1 MKIFKEE
8 QRFTQTWLMAL
19 LAISAMVPLVL
30 ISKEYFKDKSMTL
43 QEYLTTLAIV
53 LISLGFI
60 FFFKLRTRID
70 EFGVHYQFFPIH
82 LSFRKIAWSEIAKAQ
97 VRNYDAITEF
107 GGWGLKGGALWNKSN
122 GVAYNFS
129 GDVGLQLELTTGK
142 KILIGTQERDQVERV
157 LKTYEPTITTNE
169 K

>member
-19 LAISAMVPLVL
+19 LAVSAIVPLVL

-53 LISLGFI
+53 LVSLGFI
-60 FFFKLRTRID
+60 FLFKLKTRID
-70 EFGVHYQFFPIH
+70 EFGVHYQFFPFH
-82 LSFRKIAWSEIAKAQ
+82 LSFRKIAWSEITKAE

-107 GGWGLKGGALWNKSN
+107 GGWGLKGGVLWKKSK
-122 GVAYNFS
+122 GVAYNVS
-129 GDVGLQLELTTGK
+129 GDIGLQLELTSGK
-142 KILIGTQERDQVERV
+142 KILIGTQEKEAMQQVIN
-157 LKTYEPTITTNE
+157 TYQDKITQPI
-169 K
+169 